1 MSSILTNMS
10 AMSAV
15 ANLAAT
21 QKNLAN
27 TENQIATGLK
37 VSSAKDNAAY
47 WSIATSMKT
56 TTGELSA
63 VSDSLNLGSSV
74 VGTATAALNT
84 TISIMQKMAQD
95 LVSAQQASVDPT
107 KVETDIAALQSQ
119 LRTTVSSASFNGV
132 NLLDQGCLS
141 VSQQSV
147 VSSVSG
153 AGSTFAVNTIKI
165 SYSDTALTTSGA
177 ATGSKTGILDAI
189 GSQSG
194 QTVMDFAISPTT
206 TPDQLTALS
215 RDLDTAL
222 LKVQTAAA
230 KLGATQ
236 TAIDLQSTFVSA
248 LSDSIT
254 TGVGSLVD
262 ADMNQASTRLNA
274 LQTQQQLGIQ
284 ALSVSNQNSQIIL
297 KLFGG

>member
-1 MSSILTNMS
+1 MASILTNMS

-15 ANLAAT
+15 ANLSAT
-21 QKNLAN
+21 QKSLAY
-27 TENQIATGLK
+27 TENEISTGLK

-63 VSDSLNLGSSV
+63 VSDALNLGSSV
-74 VGTATAALNT
+74 VGTAAAALNG

-95 LVSAQQASVDPT
+95 LVSAQETATDGN
-107 KVETDIAALQSQ
+107 KIETDIASLQNQLQS
-119 LRTTVSSASFNGV
+119 TITSASFNSV
-132 NLLDQGCLS
+132 NLLDQADS
-141 VSQQSV
+141 TVTKQSIV
-147 VSSVSG
+147 ASVSG
-153 AGSTFAVNTIKI
+153 TGTAFTVNTIDI
-165 SYSDTALTTSGA
+165 NYTDTALTTSGA
-177 ATGSKTGILDAI
+177 PGNGILDAT
-189 GSQSG
+189 GSQSS
-194 QTVMDFAISPTT
+194 QTVLGFSISNATT
-206 TPDQLTALS
+206 GGQLTALS
-215 RDLDTAL
+215 RDLAVAL
-222 LKVQTAAA
+222 GKVQTAAA

-236 TAIDLQSTFVSA
+236 TNIDLQSTFISS

-297 KLFGG
+297 KLFG

>member
-1 MSSILTNMS
+1 MASILTNMS

-21 QKNLAN
+21 QSALAD
-27 TENQIATGLK
+27 TENQISTGLK

-74 VGTATAALNT
+74 VGTATAALT
-84 TISIMQKMAQD
+84 GTISIMQKMAQD
-95 LVSAQQASVDPT
+95 LVSAQETGTD
-107 KVETDIAALQSQ
+107 KNKIETDIAALQTQ
-119 LRTTVSSASFNGV
+119 LQSTITSASFNSV
-132 NLLDQGCLS
+132 NLLDQSDSS
-141 VSQQSV
+141 VTKQSI

-153 AGSTFAVNTIKI
+153 NGTSFTVNTIDIK
-165 SYSDTALTTSGA
+165 YSDTALTT
-177 ATGSKTGILDAI
+177 TGNPGNGILDAT
-189 GSQSG
+189 GGQSG
-194 QTVMDFAISPTT
+194 ATVLAFSISSSTSSA
-206 TPDQLTALS
+206 QLTALS
-215 RDLDTAL
+215 QDLSTAL
-222 LKVQTAAA
+222 AKVQTAAA

-236 TAIDLQSTFVSA
+236 TNIDLQSTFVSS

-297 KLFGG
+297 KLFG

>member
-21 QKNLAN
+21 QRSLAD
-27 TENQIATGLK
+27 TENQISTGLK
-37 VSSAKDNAAY
+37 VSGAKDNAAY

-56 TTGELSA
+56 TTGDLSA
-63 VSDSLNLGSSV
+63 VSDSLNLGASV

-84 TISIMQKMAQD
+84 TISILQKMQQD
-95 LVSAQQASVDPT
+95 LVSAQQASVDKT
-107 KVETDIAALQSQ
+107 QIETDISALQNQ
-119 LRTTVSSASFNGV
+119 LKTAVTSASFNGV
-132 NLLDQGCLS
+132 NLLDQTS
-141 VSQQSV
+141 TTITSQSI
-147 VSSVSG
+147 VSSVTGS
-153 AGSTFAVNTIKI
+153 GSTFTVNTIDI
-165 SYSDTALTTSGA
+165 DYSDTALTTSGISPA
-177 ATGSKTGILDAI
+177 SGILDSSGA
-189 GSQSG
+189 QSG
-194 QTVMDFAISPTT
+194 ESMLGFSISSATST
-206 TPDQLTALS
+206 GMLTALA

-222 LKVQTAAA
+222 LKVQTASA

-236 TAIDLQSTFVSA
+236 TNIELQTTFVQA

-254 TGVGSLVD
+254 SGVGSLVD
-262 ADMNQASTRLNA
+262 ADMNEASTRLNA

>member
-1 MSSILTNMS
+1 MASILTNMS

-21 QKNLAN
+21 QKSLAQ
-27 TENQIATGLK
+27 TENQISTGLK

-63 VSDSLNLGSSV
+63 VSDALNLGSSV
-74 VGTATAALNT
+74 VGTATAALTT
-84 TISIMQKMAQD
+84 TISLMQKMSQD
-95 LVSAQQASVDPT
+95 LVSAATEGTD
-107 KVETDIAALQSQ
+107 KDKIETDIAAMQNQ
-119 LRTTVSSASFNGV
+119 LKSTITSASFNGV
-132 NLLDQGCLS
+132 NLLDQS
-141 VSQQSV
+141 DTTVTKQSV

-153 AGSTFAVNTIKI
+153 AGTAFTVNTIDI
-165 SYSDTALTTSGA
+165 AYTDTALTTSGA
-177 ATGSKTGILDAI
+177 PGNGILDI
-189 GSQSG
+189 SGSQSG
-194 QTVMDFAISPTT
+194 STILTYSISSATT
-206 TPDQLTALS
+206 AGQLKALS
-215 RDLDTAL
+215 QDLAVAL
-222 LKVQTAAA
+222 GKVQTAAS

-236 TAIDLQSTFVSA
+236 TNIDLQSTFVSA

-297 KLFGG
+297 KLFGA

>member
-21 QKNLAN
+21 QRALAD
-27 TENQIATGLK
+27 TENQISTGLK
-37 VSSAKDNAAY
+37 VSGAKDNAAY

-56 TTGELSA
+56 TTGDLSA
-63 VSDSLNLGSSV
+63 VSDSLNLGASV
-74 VGTATAALNT
+74 VGTAAAALNT
-84 TISIMQKMAQD
+84 TISILQKMQQD
-95 LVSAQQASVDPT
+95 LVSAQQASVD
-107 KVETDIAALQSQ
+107 KNQIETDISALQNQ
-119 LRTTVSSASFNGV
+119 LSTAVTSASFNGV
-132 NLLDQGCLS
+132 NLLDQTS
-141 VSQQSV
+141 TTITSQSI
-147 VSSVSG
+147 VSSVTGS
-153 AGSTFAVNTIKI
+153 GSTFTVNTIDI
-165 SYSDTALTTSGA
+165 AYADTALTTSGISPA
-177 ATGSKTGILDAI
+177 GGILDSSGA
-189 GSQSG
+189 QSG
-194 QTVMDFAISPTT
+194 ESMLTFSISNASTAGM
-206 TPDQLTALS
+206 LTALS

-222 LKVQTAAA
+222 LRVQTAAA

-236 TAIDLQSTFVSA
+236 TNIELQTTFVQA

-254 TGVGSLVD
+254 AGVGSLVD
-262 ADMNQASTRLNA
+262 ADMNEASTRLNA

>member
-21 QKNLAN
+21 QANLAN

-74 VGTATAALNT
+74 VGTATAALT
-84 TISIMQKMAQD
+84 TAISIMQKMADD
-95 LVSAQQASVDPT
+95 LVSAQQSSVDKN
-107 KVETDIAALQSQ
+107 KVETDIAALQNQ
-119 LRTTVSSASFNGV
+119 LKTTINSASFNGV
-132 NLLDQGCLS
+132 NLLDQGDS
-141 VSQQSV
+141 TVSKQSI

-153 AGSTFAVNTIKI
+153 TGTTFSVNTIDI
-165 SYSDTALTTSGA
+165 NYSDTALTTSNNPGH
-177 ATGSKTGILDAI
+177 GILDAT

-194 QTVMDFAISPTT
+194 QSILNFSIDTT
-206 TPDQLTALS
+206 TTTGQLAALS
-215 RDLDTAL
+215 KDIDNAL
-222 LKVQTAAA
+222 LKVETASA

-236 TAIDLQSTFVSA
+236 TNIDLQSVFTKS

-254 TGVGSLVD
+254 SGVGSLVD

-297 KLFGG
+297 KLFGA

>member
-15 ANLAAT
+15 TNLAAT
-21 QKNLAN
+21 QVALAQ
-27 TENQIATGLK
+27 TEGEISTGLK
-37 VSSAKDNAAY
+37 VASAKDNAAY

-74 VGTATAALNT
+74 VGTATAALSG
-84 TISIMQKMAQD
+84 TISIMQKMAED
-95 LVSAQQASVDPT
+95 LVSAQQAGTD
-107 KVETDIAALQSQ
+107 KNKIETDIAALQNQ
-119 LRTTVSSASFNGV
+119 LKTTINSASFNGV
-132 NLLDQGCLS
+132 NLLDQTDS
-141 VSQQSV
+141 TVTRQSI

-153 AGSTFAVNTIKI
+153 SGTSFAVNTIDI
-165 SYSDTALTTSGA
+165 SYSDTALTT
-177 ATGSKTGILDAI
+177 TGNPGHGILDST
-189 GSQSG
+189 GPQSG
-194 QTVMDFAISPTT
+194 VSVLNISIATGVTT
-206 TPDQLTALS
+206 SGQLTALS
-215 RDLDTAL
+215 QDLSIAL
-222 LKVQTAAA
+222 SKVQTAAA

-236 TAIDLQSTFVSA
+236 TNIDLQSTFVSS

-254 TGVGSLVD
+254 EGVGSLVD
-262 ADMNQASTRLNA
+262 ADMNEASTRLNA

>member
-21 QKNLAN
+21 QKSLAT
-27 TENQIATGLK
+27 TENQISTGLK

-47 WSIATSMKT
+47 WSIATSMRT
-56 TTGELSA
+56 TTGQLSA
-63 VSDSLNLGSSV
+63 VSDALNLGSSV
-74 VGTATAALNT
+74 VGTATAALSG
-84 TISIMQKMAQD
+84 TISIMQKMSQD
-95 LVSAQQASVDPT
+95 LVSAQETGTD
-107 KVETDIAALQSQ
+107 KDKIETDIASLQNQLQS
-119 LRTTVSSASFNGV
+119 TITSASFNSV
-132 NLLDQGCLS
+132 NLLDQADSS
-141 VSQQSV
+141 VSKQSI

-153 AGSTFAVNTIKI
+153 TGTSFTVNTIDI
-165 SYSDTALTTSGA
+165 NYSDTSLTTSGA
-177 ATGSKTGILDAI
+177 TTKSGILDAT
-189 GSQSG
+189 GSQSS
-194 QTVMDFAISPTT
+194 QSVLSFSISSSTT
-206 TPDQLTALS
+206 TGQLTALS
-215 RDLDTAL
+215 QDLAVAL
-222 LKVQTAAA
+222 SKVQTAAS

-236 TAIDLQSTFVSA
+236 TNIDLQSTFVSA

-297 KLFGG
+297 KLFG

>member
-21 QKNLAN
+21 QASLAS

-37 VSSAKDNAAY
+37 VSGAKDNAAY

-74 VGTATAALNT
+74 VGTATAALTT
-84 TISIMQKMAQD
+84 TISIMQKMAND
-95 LVSAQQASVDPT
+95 LVSAQQSSVDKN
-107 KVETDIAALQSQ
+107 KVETDIAALQNQ
-119 LRTTVSSASFNGV
+119 LKTTINSASFNGV
-132 NLLDQGCLS
+132 NLLDQQDS
-141 VSQQSV
+141 SITKQSI

-153 AGSTFAVNTIKI
+153 TGTAFSVNTIDI
-165 SYSDTALTTSGA
+165 QYTDTALTTSGHP
-177 ATGSKTGILDAI
+177 GGGILDAT
-189 GSQSG
+189 GTQSG
-194 QTVMDFAISPTT
+194 QTILTFSISQATT
-206 TPDQLTALS
+206 SGQLSNLS
-215 RDLDTAL
+215 KDLDAAL
-222 LKVQTAAA
+222 LKVETASA

-236 TAIDLQSTFVSA
+236 TNIDLQTVFTKS

-274 LQTQQQLGIQ
+274 LQTQQSLGIQ
-284 ALSVSNQNSQIIL
+284 ALSVANQNSQIIL

>member
-1 MSSILTNMS
+1 MSNSINTNAGALVALQNLNATASALTT
-10 AMSAV
+10 
-15 ANLAAT
+15 T
-21 QKNLAN
+21 QNR
-27 TENQIATGLK
+27 ISTGLK

-63 VSDSLNLGSSV
+63 VSDALNLGSSV
-74 VGTATAALNT
+74 VGTAAAALNG

-95 LVSAQQASVDPT
+95 LVSAQETATDGN
-107 KVETDIAALQSQ
+107 KIETDIASLQNQLQS
-119 LRTTVSSASFNGV
+119 TITSASFNSV
-132 NLLDQGCLS
+132 NLLDQADS
-141 VSQQSV
+141 TVTKQSIV
-147 VSSVSG
+147 ASVSG
-153 AGSTFAVNTIKI
+153 TGTAFTVNTIDI
-165 SYSDTALTTSGA
+165 NYTDTALTTSGA
-177 ATGSKTGILDAI
+177 PGNGILDAT
-189 GSQSG
+189 GSQSSQTILGFSISNATTGG
-194 QTVMDFAISPTT
+194 Q
-206 TPDQLTALS
+206 LLALS
-215 RDLDTAL
+215 RDLAVAL
-222 LKVQTAAA
+222 GKVQTAAA

-236 TAIDLQSTFVSA
+236 TNIDLQSTFISS

-297 KLFGG
+297 KLFG